1 MKKIITAVS
10 EIMAGGLLAVAMIY
24 GGLAIYSVRMGLPM
38 PW

>member
-1 MKKIITAVS
+1 MKKIITAIGES
-10 EIMAGGLLAVAMIY
+10 MAGGLLAVAMIY